1 MVLRDKVYIT
11 SYTNSSVISTRK
23 WNCNKYQW
31 SKTSERL
38 SKLKI
43 EEHLLNKIE
52 GQELKEESDHDNK
65 GKTFDFVVESHSNSK
80 KTLETN
86 SSFYVK

>member
-1 MVLRDKVYIT
+1 M
-11 SYTNSSVISTRK
+11 
-23 WNCNKYQW
+23 
-31 SKTSERL
+31 L

-43 EEHLLNKIE
+43 EQHLLNKIE